1 MSPFLQ
7 PRVAAPPE
15 LANLTAT
22 STPPRP
28 VRCRSIRRLPASS
41 QASSIRPLLRC
52 LFPVLPCS
60 SLTSLCLASTGT
72 SGCRR
77 HAERSRPN
85 WIHALRHRPLSCRP
99 SSPRIGH
106 AGSRRC
112 QILAWSPG
120 RRSSTLCLA
129 TSRLSPS
136 RAAGTTESCMCRLL
150 CGACGAT
157 GPRNGCRPGA
167 RPASSERM
175 HGWRPRHQ
183 RSFSRETRLPSQIC

>member
-7 PRVAAPPE
+7 PRAAVPPE
-15 LANLTAT
+15 LANLAAT
-22 STPPRP
+22 STPPCP
-28 VRCRSIRRLPASS
+28 VRRWSICRLPGSSPASS
-41 QASSIRPLLRC
+41 SRPPALP
-52 LFPVLPCS
+52 FSVLPYS

-72 SGCRR
+72 SGRRR

-85 WIHALRHRPLSCRP
+85 WIHVHRHRPLSRHS
-99 SSPRIGH
+99 SSPQIGR

-112 QILAWSPG
+112 QILPWSPTG
-120 RRSSTLCLA
+120 RSSTLCIA

-157 GPRNGCRPGA
+157 GSRNDCRPGA
-167 RPASSERM
+167 PPTSSGT
-175 HGWRPRHQ
+175 HAWLVV
-183 RSFSRETRLPSQIC
+183 ETS